1 MKIAIDLDGC
11 INAYPEVFRVLT
23 QTLKTND
30 EITIYI
36 ITSREQSWQSR
47 EQTEDEL
54 ESLGIEYDQ
63 LIITDNKAEFI
74 ISNGI
79 SFFIDNQDEFFQGLG
94 PEVCCLKVREEM
106 NYCFDTY
113 RWYFDEKTG
122 IFLPEK

>member
-11 INAYPEVFRVLT
+11 INAYPDVFSILT
-23 QTLKTND
+23 RTIKTND

-47 EQTEDEL
+47 ERTEGEL
-54 ESLGIEYDQ
+54 ENLGIAYDR
-63 LIITDNKAEFI
+63 LIITDNKQKFVKD
-74 ISNGI
+74 NGI
-79 SFFIDNQDEFFQGLG
+79 SLFIDDQDENFQGLG
-94 PEVCCLKVREEM
+94 PEICCLKVREEM

-113 RWYFDEKTG
+113 RWYYDKNIG